1 MSANELVHVGDVGT
15 VYRVHI
21 EDISSTL
28 DPEQADIRRI
38 IFSLPG
44 DVVLVKDAELELDPD
59 SGSPANA
66 VFLTYQVT
74 GDDGAGSPA
83 GIFHAQEGAMRIQ
96 GYLEWTGEGS
106 PSAEHVRFHSDV
118 VTVDENGQE
127 LRIFPNLD

>member
-1 MSANELVHVGDVGT
+1 MSTTELVHVGDVGWVYT
-15 VYRVHI
+15 VYMA
-21 EDISSTL
+21 DISSTL

-38 IFSLPG
+38 IFSMPG
-44 DVVLVKDAELELDPD
+44 GITLVKDADLELDVD
-59 SGSPANA
+59 SGSPPNA